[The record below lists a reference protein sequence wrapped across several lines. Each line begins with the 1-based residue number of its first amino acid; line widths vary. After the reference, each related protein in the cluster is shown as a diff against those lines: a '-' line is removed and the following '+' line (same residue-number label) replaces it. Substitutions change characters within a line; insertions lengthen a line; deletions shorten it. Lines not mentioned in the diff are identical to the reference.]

1 VASRDRAFQG
11 DPQVAT
17 ATITTESSRFRRQFD
32 GRSAYGVREALIMTP
47 SRIRL
52 GICAVSLATLAA
64 AVAMPSVLGH
74 RLGLAVDTLGGA
86 SRPWLAAATLA
97 FGLAFCAGV
106 AAWRVALAAAGA
118 PIGCRQAGARIGIGC
133 LVNSVAPAKLGDAV
147 KLALCAKAADVPDRL
162 WTAGGIYAALAAA
175 RTLVLVG
182 LVAVGWSVGALPAW
196 PLAALIGALGVLS
209 VAAALSSRLRNHP
222 HLTHFLS
229 AVRTLT
235 HDRRLAVAMLTWT
248 TATAVARL
256 VATGAVAAALG
267 VNDPALAA
275 LLILPALDLA
285 GAFPLTPGAVGIGS
299 GAVAGAL
306 ATRGI
311 SAPDALATGL
321 AIQGLETLVSLAAG
335 VSGGLYLTVPGPVAR
350 RWTTRVAVVGG
361 TAVLAAVLGSVVLE
375 LT

>member
-1 VASRDRAFQG
+1 
-11 DPQVAT
+11 
-17 ATITTESSRFRRQFD
+17 
-32 GRSAYGVREALIMTP
+32 MTP
-47 SRIRL
+47 SRLRL
-52 GICAVSLATLAA
+52 AVCAASLAALAA

-74 RLGLAVDTLGGA
+74 RLGVAFDTLGGA
-86 SRPWLAAATLA
+86 SRPWLAAATLGFA
-97 FGLAFCAGV
+97 LAFCAGV

-118 PIGCRQAGARIGIGC
+118 PLGARQAGARIGVGC

-162 WTAGGIYAALAAA
+162 WTAGGVYAALAAA
-175 RTLVLVG
+175 RSLVLVA
-182 LVAVGWSVGALPAW
+182 LLAVGWSVGAVPAW
-196 PLAALIGALGVLS
+196 PLAALVATLGIVA
-209 VAAALSSRLRNHP
+209 VAAALSSRLRNHA

-235 HDRRLAVAMLTWT
+235 HDRRLAVAILGWT
-248 TATAVARL
+248 TATALARL

-267 VNDPALAA
+267 VENPALAA

-285 GAFPLTPGAVGIGS
+285 GAFPLTPGALGIGS

-311 SAPDALATGL
+311 AAPDALATGL
-321 AIQGLETLVSLAAG
+321 AIQGLETLVSVAAG
-335 VSGGLYLTVPGPVAR
+335 ASGALYLTVPGPSAR
-350 RWTTRVAVVGG
+350 RWATRVALVGG
-361 TAVLAAVLGSVVLE
+361 VTGFAAALGSVVLS